1 MNLVQQMANI
11 GSEVNRALTWQKK
24 GKEEFSRNAVIRALE
39 LLDLSLD
46 SAEAFPS
53 IKEFARLREAIVD
66 YFICE
71 NIFKS
76 SDMAWRRY
84 FGCFERAARKGY

>member
-1 MNLVQQMANI
+1 MNLFQQMANI
-11 GSEVNRALTWQKK
+11 GSEVSRALNWQKK
-24 GKEEFSRNAVIRALE
+24 NNKNFSRNAAVRALE

-46 SAEAFPS
+46 CAKSFPC

-66 YFICE
+66 YFFGV
-71 NIFKS
+71 NSFKS
-76 SDMAWRRY
+76 SEILWRRY